1 MKLLVFT
8 ISSAICLCAFVADG
22 DAATTKK
29 RYKRPHLGPVYAPR
43 VHGYRPY
50 RRSSEY
56 YERLPDSVPFGS
68 KRWWT
73 IQEER
78 NMPSGR

>member
-1 MKLLVFT
+1 MNIVL
-8 ISSAICLCAFVADG
+8 AIACGALRILAFADQAA
-22 DAATTKK
+22 AATYKK
-29 RYKRPHLGPVYAPR
+29 RYYRTYHAPPI
-43 VHGYRPY
+43 VHRYGYRYY
-50 RRSSEY
+50 RQSPRY

-78 NMPSGR
+78 NMPSR